1 MKKFIAGGVLA
12 LVVILAA
19 IYFFFP
25 GLTLGVFMNL
35 ERGKANLAEKRVAVA
50 DHEIVYLEG
59 GEGET
64 LVLVHGYGGDKDNW
78 TRFAAHLTPRY
89 RVVAPDLPGFGE
101 SSKNP
106 ALSYDI
112 AAQARRLG
120 EFLDAI
126 GEKKVHVAGNS
137 MGGNIAGIFTAFY
150 PGRVLTLGLLDTGGI
165 TEPVESE
172 FRKNL
177 REGRNSLVVESPE
190 DYDRLIAFV
199 FAKPPFI
206 PRPLKRHF
214 AGMAAASRE
223 FNEKVMEDIKARPAL
238 LEPLLG
244 RLSLPVFVLWGDRDR
259 VIDVSC
265 VGVLKRGLPNPTTV
279 IMKECG
285 HLPMLERPGEAA
297 RHYLDFLEKTA
308 AR

>member
-1 MKKFIAGGVLA
+1 MKKYIAAGALA
-12 LVVILAA
+12 VVAVMAA
-19 IYFFFP
+19 VYFFFP
-25 GLTLGVFMNL
+25 GLTLGLFMKL
-35 ERGKANLAEKRVAVA
+35 ERGKAGLVEKRVAIA
-50 DHEIVYLEG
+50 DHAIVYLEG
-59 GEGET
+59 GKGET

-101 SSKNP
+101 SSKDR
-106 ALSYDI
+106 ALRYDI
-112 AAQARRLG
+112 GSQARRLG

-137 MGGNIAGIFTAFY
+137 MGGHIAGIFTALH
-150 PGRVLTLGLLDTGGI
+150 PDRVMTLGLLDTGGI

-172 FRKNL
+172 FRRNF
-177 REGRNSLVVESPE
+177 REGRNSLVVDSPE
-190 DYDRLIAFV
+190 DYDRLMAFV

-214 AGMAAASRE
+214 AVVAATNRE
-223 FNEKVMEDIKARPAL
+223 FNEKVAEDLTARPAP
-238 LEPLLG
+238 LEPHLG
-244 RLSLPVFVLWGDRDR
+244 RFSLPVFVLWGDRDR

-265 VGVLKRGLPNPTTV
+265 VDVLRKGLPNPTTV

-285 HLPMLERPGEAA
+285 HLPMLERPAEAA